1 MASVFK
7 IFGESKNIDDYTLTL
22 AGSLGAIFNG
32 ASRIFWATLQDKIGF
47 KKVYFI
53 VCLIQ
58 ALVSS
63 TIFFIAD
70 ANKYLYVVWV
80 CLSYLCLGAQFSI
93 FPTACAYIFGMKSGG
108 QIYSF
113 MFTAFGLSSLSGFF
127 VAKFALKSI
136 GYETFFFLAAFLTLC
151 SLVLLYF
158 FNDQPILTEKND
170 FIEDMQEEEPKV
182 HLVNTQEQSDDNLR
196 FNA

>member
-1 MASVFK
+1 
-7 IFGESKNIDDYTLTL
+7 
-22 AGSLGAIFNG
+22 
-32 ASRIFWATLQDKIGF
+32 
-47 KKVYFI
+47 
-53 VCLIQ
+53 
-58 ALVSS
+58 
-63 TIFFIAD
+63 
-70 ANKYLYVVWV
+70 
-80 CLSYLCLGAQFSI
+80 
-93 FPTACAYIFGMKSGG
+93 MKSGG

-196 FNA
+196 FNAWRLLIFINKMLISKPSPFLLPSNKDKSRILPSPG